1 MINAL
6 KQLSKRKLLFLLL
19 FMMALS
25 VGKIN
30 AQLVTNGSFEKS
42 PLGPATQVE
51 GWVIQVEASLS
62 VAPEIEIVDD
72 PVQHGNRALKVKV
85 NSIGANA
92 WDIQVVGD
100 SIPVRP
106 GGRYRYSVWAKAENP
121 GAQANFTI
129 GNYSYNEYG
138 AIRPGNIS
146 ATSWTQFTMEFT
158 ITDQRTVARAPIH
171 FNIAAN
177 VGNTIYIDN
186 LQVID
191 LDAPDESAIPVI
203 VEAES
208 GTLGADF
215 EIKQDGDITY
225 VAIKTNTV
233 NSGNPGGAA
242 RVITYDVTFPSA
254 GTYDL
259 FVRLRVGSNTFN
271 DDSFF
276 YGNGFGEK
284 DPLVDTDWIMING
297 LAAGGFSGENDIVSD
312 PGGLGSNVWKWVNVS
327 KNSYQSGLAI
337 TFDVEEDGATYKFQ
351 IGGREDGLDIDKLA
365 FGKSDLY
372 YTVKNLDN
380 GEPGSEDLPGEIWS
394 GPPLAHKQQKFLGS
408 AHSNIQA
415 INFASYWNKVTPE
428 NAGKWG
434 SVEGTRN
441 QMNWGA
447 LDAAY
452 NLAKDNN
459 FPFHFHV
466 LIWGAQQPSWINN
479 LSPEEQL
486 AEIREWFEAV
496 AARYPDIDYLEVVN
510 EALPNHNPPDGA
522 SGRANYKNALG
533 GNGVTGYDWVIN
545 SFRMAREIFPATT
558 KLMLNDYS
566 IINSSSS
573 TAEYLKIIRLLQKEN
588 LIDIIGEQGHAFTTA
603 NAAVTTMR
611 RNLDSLAS
619 TGLPIHIT
627 ELDIDG
633 PTDQAQLN
641 EYRRVFPLLW
651 EHPAIEGI
659 TLWGWRPG
667 LWRNDQKAYLVES
680 NGAERPALVWLRNY
694 LDTVVVSVDDDK
706 FATLPNSYQLY
717 NNYPNP
723 FNPTTNISYYIPEA
737 AKVTLD
743 IYDVLGRHVQSLVND
758 LQPAGKYTVTFN
770 ARNLSSGIYFY
781 RISAGSFSEVKR
793 MLLMK

>member
-6 KQLSKRKLLFLLL
+6 KQLSKIKLYLLL
-19 FMMALS
+19 LIMAFS
-25 VGKIN
+25 MNNIN

-42 PLGPATQVE
+42 PLGPTTEIE
-51 GWVIQVEASLS
+51 GWLIQVETSLS
-62 VAPEIEIVDD
+62 AAPEIEIVDD

-85 NSIGANA
+85 NSVGSNP
-92 WDIQVVGD
+92 WDIQIVGD

-106 GGRYRYSVWAKAENP
+106 GGRYRYSVWAKAENA
-121 GAQANFTI
+121 GAQGNFTF

-138 AIRPGNIS
+138 VIRPGSIS
-146 ATSWTQFTMEFT
+146 ATAWTQFTFEFT
-158 ITDQRTVARAPIH
+158 ITDQQTIARAPIH
-171 FNIAAN
+171 FSIAAN
-177 VGNTIYIDN
+177 VGNTIYLDN

-191 LDAPDESAIPVI
+191 LDAPDESAIPI
-203 VEAES
+203 VFEAES
-208 GTLGADF
+208 GTLGSDF
-215 EIKQDGDITY
+215 AVMEDGDISYIT
-225 VAIKTNTV
+225 IQTNTV
-233 NSGNPGGAA
+233 NSGNPGSAD
-242 RVITYDVTFPSA
+242 RVASYEVTFPAA

-259 FVRLRVGSNTFN
+259 FVRIRVGPNTFD

-276 YGNGFGEK
+276 YGNGLGEK
-284 DPLVDTDWIMING
+284 DPLVDTNWIMING
-297 LAAGGFSGENDIVSD
+297 LAAGGFNGENDIVSD

-327 KNSYQSGLAI
+327 KNGYQSGTAI
-337 TFDVEEDGATYKFQ
+337 SFTVEEDGFTTVFQ
-351 IGGREDGLDIDKLA
+351 IGARENGLDFDKIA
-365 FGKSDLY
+365 FGRSDLY

-380 GEPGSEDLPGEIWS
+380 GEPGSEDIPGEIYT
-394 GPPLAHKQQKFLGS
+394 GPPLAHKQEKFLGS

-452 NLAKDNN
+452 NLAKENG

-466 LIWGAQQPSWINN
+466 LIWGAQQPSWINS
-479 LSPEEQL
+479 LSAEEQL

-496 AARYPDIDYLEVVN
+496 AQRYPDIDYLEVVN
-510 EALPNHNPPDGA
+510 EPLPNHNPPDGVN
-522 SGRANYKNALG
+522 GRANYKNALG
-533 GNGVTGYDWVIN
+533 GNGASGYDWVIN
-545 SFRMAREIFPATT
+545 SFRLAREIFPAET

-566 IINSSSS
+566 VINSSSS

-588 LIDIIGEQGHAFTTA
+588 LIDLIGEQGHAFTTT
-603 NAAVTTMR
+603 AAVATMR

-633 PTDQAQLN
+633 PTDQTQLN
-641 EYRRVFPLLW
+641 EYKRIFTALW
-651 EHPAIEGI
+651 EHPGVEGI

-667 LWRNDQKAYLVES
+667 LWRNDQKAYLIES
-680 NGAERPALVWLRNY
+680 NGAERPALVWLREY
-694 LDTVVVSVDDDK
+694 LDTLVVSVDEDN
-706 FATLPNSYQLY
+706 FANLPNSFQLY

-723 FNPTTNISYYIPEA
+723 FNPTTNISYYLPEA
-737 AKVTLD
+737 SKVTLD
-743 IYDVLGRHVQSLVND
+743 VYDVLGRHVQSLVND
-758 LQPAGKYTVTFN
+758 VQPAGRHSLVFN